1 MAAGHPTA
9 PVPAKSQP
17 APPNPTWFD
26 KAFNT
31 AVLQKSRLAW
41 VDYLRGIAIVL
52 VVYRHVLLGIQASGM
67 TLPSAYLDAN
77 IMFFSFRM
85 PLFFILSGI
94 FVGGSLAKK
103 SLGKIIY
110 SKFELLLYPY
120 LIWATIQITIQLF
133 ASQYSNAQRHVIDY
147 LDIFY
152 QPKNIDQFWYLPA
165 LFNSTVVYL
174 LTKKKLKLHGWM
186 QLILGLALYF
196 GSPYCR
202 KVSMMSDWMEFY
214 IFFAIGDT
222 ISVWFFHEK
231 FQAFLKNKY
240 TFLILLPFFIATQF
254 YYLHLYNTSPGN
266 DVNLGLFLPIALFGC
281 LTMCALAYR
290 LQHWNILRF
299 LRVLGFHSL
308 YIYVMHVMIAAFV
321 RVILTKVFHLHQP
334 VAILFIGI
342 ALASTLPVMIY
353 NLFIVEKPLF
363 FLFSL
368 HRYPK
373 KSSIPQKTSK
383 LALNEQT

>member
-1 MAAGHPTA
+1 MAAGQPIA
-9 PVPAKSQP
+9 PRPAVS
-17 APPNPTWFD
+17 NPVRDWFAR
-26 KAFNT
+26 AFNT
-31 AVLQKSRLAW
+31 AILQKSRLAW

-52 VVYRHVLLGIQASGM
+52 VVYRHVLLGLQNSGM
-67 TLPSAYLDAN
+67 TLPPAYLDAN

-94 FVGGSLAKK
+94 FIGGSLAKK

-120 LIWATIQITIQLF
+120 LIWSVIQITIQLF
-133 ASQYSNAQRHVIDY
+133 ASQYTNAQRHPIDY

-165 LFNSTVVYL
+165 LFNSTIIYL
-174 LTKKKLKLHGWM
+174 LTKSKLKLHGWM
-186 QLILGLALYF
+186 QIVLGLTLYF
-196 GSPYCR
+196 LSPFCR
-202 KVSMMSDWMEFY
+202 KVTMMSDWMEFY

-222 ISVWFFHEK
+222 ISAWFFHEN
-231 FQAFLKNKY
+231 FQKFLKNRY
-240 TFLILLPFFIATQF
+240 TLLLLLPFFLATQY
-254 YYLHLYNTSPGN
+254 YYLYLYNTSPGN
-266 DVNLGLFLPIALFGC
+266 DVNLALFLPIALFGC

-290 LQHWNILRF
+290 LQDWNILRF

-308 YIYVMHVMIAAFV
+308 YIYVMHVMIAAFT
-321 RVILTKVFHLHQP
+321 RAILTKIFHLHQP
-334 VAILFIGI
+334 VALLFIGI
-342 ALASTLPVMIY
+342 VLAAALPVIIY

-368 HRYPK
+368 HRFPK
-373 KSSIPQKTSK
+373 RSAVSQKTSK